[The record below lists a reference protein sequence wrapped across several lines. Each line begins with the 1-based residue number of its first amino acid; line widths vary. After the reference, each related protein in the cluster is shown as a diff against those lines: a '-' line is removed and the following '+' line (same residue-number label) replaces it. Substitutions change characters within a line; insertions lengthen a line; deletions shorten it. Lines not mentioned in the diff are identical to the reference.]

1 MRQTVP
7 AGEVRMGAILEREA
21 ELGLRQ
27 ELATAIAVL
36 YGRGYAMGTGGNFS
50 AVAQR
55 EPLRLWMAPS
65 GVDKGSITADSLI
78 LVDEAGQSTV
88 GKVSAEEPLHRAIAL
103 ATGAGAVLH
112 THSVL
117 GTVLSRAHVAAG
129 YLRFEGY
136 EMLKGLAG
144 VTTHAT
150 TVDLPIWPNSQD
162 MDTLAATVTPHL
174 AQAPWGFLL
183 AGHGLY
189 AWGKTVWEARRHVEV
204 WEFLLSVKYHQQS
217 YGAG

>member
-1 MRQTVP
+1 
-7 AGEVRMGAILEREA
+7 MGAILEQTEP
-21 ELGLRQ
+21 GVRQ
-27 ELATAIAVL
+27 TLATAIAAL
-36 YGRGYAMGTGGNFS
+36 YGQGYALGTGGNFS
-50 AVAQR
+50 AVASR

-65 GVDKGSITADSLI
+65 GVDKGSITAESLI
-78 LVDEAGQSTV
+78 LVEEGQSTK
-88 GKVSAEEPLHRAIAL
+88 GKVSAEEPLHRAIVM

-117 GTVLSRAHVAAG
+117 GTVLSRAHAATG

-144 VTTHAT
+144 VTTHNT

-162 MDTLAATVTPHL
+162 MVALAATVTPHL
-174 AQAPWGFLL
+174 PQAPWGFLL

-189 AWGKTVWEARRHVEV
+189 AWGATVFEARRHVEV
-204 WEFLLSVKYHQQS
+204 WEFLLSVQYHQQG

>member
-1 MRQTVP
+1 
-7 AGEVRMGAILEREA
+7 MGAIETTVD
-21 ELGLRQ
+21 LRQ
-27 ELATAIAVL
+27 ELSAAIAAL

-55 EPLRLWMAPS
+55 QPLRLWMAPS
-65 GVDKGSITADSLI
+65 GVDKGSVTADSLI
-78 LVDEAGQSTV
+78 LVDEMGRSTM
-88 GKVSAEEPLHRAIAL
+88 GKVSAEEPLHRAIVL
-103 ATGAGAVLH
+103 ATGAGSVLH

-117 GTVLSRAHVAAG
+117 GTVLSRVHEAAG
-129 YLRFEGY
+129 FLRFEGY

-144 VTTHAT
+144 IRTHET

-162 MDTLAATVTPHL
+162 MVALAATVTPHL
-174 AQAPWGFLL
+174 PQAPWGLLL

-189 AWGKTVWEARRHVEV
+189 AWGRTVAEARRHVEV

-217 YGAG
+217 YEAGGSGFSCLLD